1 MYSLSKNLTIKRIKE
16 AVIYLM
22 AFFMK
27 SKNQTVKEYIKG
39 LIIKRIMSD
48 TFKICRTLFCHTDLS
63 DTIENIKIYDTTF
76 IEVY

>member
-63 DTIENIKIYDTTF
+63 DTIENIKIYDTPF
-76 IEVY
+76 I

>member
-39 LIIKRIMSD
+39 LIIKRIMLD

-76 IEVY
+76 I

>member
-1 MYSLSKNLTIKRIKE
+1 MR
-16 AVIYLM
+16 
-22 AFFMK
+22 
-27 SKNQTVKEYIKG
+27 SKNQTIKEYIKV

-48 TFKICRTLFCHTDLS
+48 TFIFVGHFKCRTQMS

>member
-76 IEVY
+76 I

>member
-1 MYSLSKNLTIKRIKE
+1 
-16 AVIYLM
+16 M
-22 AFFMK
+22 AFFMW
-27 SKNQTVKEYIKG
+27 SKNQTAKEYVNS

-76 IEVY
+76 I

>member
-1 MYSLSKNLTIKRIKE
+1 MYSLSKNLAIKRIKE
-16 AVIYLM
+16 DVIYLM

-76 IEVY
+76 I

>member
-1 MYSLSKNLTIKRIKE
+1 
-16 AVIYLM
+16 M

-48 TFKICRTLFCHTDLS
+48 TFKTCRTLFCHTDMS

-76 IEVY
+76 I